1 MPLYRITYKDR
12 KGDQKDPEALLEAEI
27 EAETEERALDLWS
40 ENYCGD
46 EIIDAMEST
55 KISINPLDGDG
66 LHPLYHHYQQEI
78 QAQPAR
84 VELDLRDGSLIAD
97 WDAEVGN
104 GVSEAVW
111 NGLIRRY
118 DISPQLTRDEIN
130 ALLVE
135 VAPIAQRILDGTE
148 ITSDGLRERP
158 ALSAKARDAE
168 AEMESGCQSF
178 VTSSMGVY
186 DARDWF
192 ECVPLQQNGSLATM
206 TDEALAALAEECRLE
221 ALTDG
226 ATVLGIEEHLREV
239 GNYD

>member
-1 MPLYRITYKDR
+1 
-12 KGDQKDPEALLEAEI
+12 
-27 EAETEERALDLWS
+27 
-40 ENYCGD
+40 
-46 EIIDAMEST
+46 MEST
-55 KISINPLDGDG
+55 RINIHPLDGDQ
-66 LHPLYHHYQQEI
+66 LHPLYHHYQHEV
-78 QAQPAR
+78 QAQPVQ

-111 NGLIRRY
+111 DGLIRRY

-158 ALSAKARDAE
+158 ALSASAQDAE
-168 AEMESGCQSF
+168 AEMGSGCQSF

-192 ECVPLQQNGSLATM
+192 ECVSLQQNGSLATM
-206 TDEALAALAEECRLE
+206 TDAALAALAEEYRLE
-221 ALTDG
+221 GLADG
-226 ATVLGIEEHLREV
+226 ATVLGIEAYLREIQEEITT
-239 GNYD
+239 

>member
-1 MPLYRITYKDR
+1 
-12 KGDQKDPEALLEAEI
+12 
-27 EAETEERALDLWS
+27 
-40 ENYCGD
+40 
-46 EIIDAMEST
+46 MEST
-55 KISINPLDGDG
+55 KINIHPLDGDQ
-66 LHPLYHHYQQEI
+66 LHPLYHHYQHEV
-78 QAQPAR
+78 QAQPVQ

-111 NGLIRRY
+111 DGLIRRY

-158 ALSAKARDAE
+158 ALSASAQDAE
-168 AEMESGCQSF
+168 AEMGSGCQSF

-192 ECVPLQQNGSLATM
+192 ECVSLQQNGSLATM
-206 TDEALAALAEECRLE
+206 TDAALAGLAEEYRLE
-221 ALTDG
+221 GLADG
-226 ATVLGIEEHLREV
+226 ATVLGIEAYLREIQEEITT
-239 GNYD
+239 